1 LARKFPAQNKR
12 NRIEESFLFYFERMF
27 LPMNK
32 IEFVLDWNTCEETPL
47 ILGLWTSSG
56 FLWLYVSFIDVTRR
70 FPLPSYFDF
79 KYLPNITVPA
89 NERTYTC
96 CDFHFTFLMVFF
108 YSFFG
113 VIMNSNQTKFFVSCR
128 SRTAVAP
135 LERMKILLQVSLFGC
150 LDLHMY

>member
-1 LARKFPAQNKR
+1 VYFDLSWAFMCVWNYVICYKFLVSLNLNIVALPSYCYIAIACQGLAYTLCYPPLSTYHLARKFPAQNKR

-70 FPLPSYFDF
+70 FPLPSYFDC
-79 KYLPNITVPA
+79 KYLPK
-89 NERTYTC
+89 
-96 CDFHFTFLMVFF
+96 
-108 YSFFG
+108 S
-113 VIMNSNQTKFFVSCR
+113 
-128 SRTAVAP
+128 
-135 LERMKILLQVSLFGC
+135 
-150 LDLHMY
+150 